1 LIEICHGASADLL
14 HLTRLPLIVRAPPAS
29 VIGPRAKN
37 RQPRPPRQQSRHW
50 ATAKIQPHRLPG
62 WHWNE
67 VNTLGEE
74 SGDQLRVIDLLALQ
88 Q

>member
-1 LIEICHGASADLL
+1 LFVRRPHLSLARGPRIDNPDRPGSNHG
-14 HLTRLPLIVRAPPAS
+14 
-29 VIGPRAKN
+29 IGP
-37 RQPRPPRQQSRHW
+37 PPRSNP
-50 ATAKIQPHRLPG
+50 TGLPG
-62 WHWNE
+62 WHWKD